1 MNELETK
8 SSDKIGPLIG
18 SVIIILIIVLGAFY
32 LFAQIKEKV
41 SQQKNTQEEE
51 IKKSEVSESDD
62 INQIE
67 AELNSTEI
75 ETIEEDLKSIEVEL
89 QM

>member
-1 MNELETK
+1 MNETESK

-41 SQQKNTQEEE
+41 NQQKMIQEEE

-62 INQIE
+62 IHQIE
-67 AELNSTEI
+67 VELNSTEI
-75 ETIEEDLKSIEVEL
+75 EDVEEDLKSIEVEF